1 MTAGMGQGGVGARF
15 LLWENQQVKASGV
28 FGFIPLHPAPPPPR
42 VPMFIW
48 AVTARSCHPTTTVE
62 GTRRSMVKFR
72 TGTLP
77 RPQDRMRATM
87 ICEAIPTQMTLFL
100 QETGSIKI
108 LHSQGPGR
116 RAQPGRH
123 AQRPAGPLLGRRSC
137 QWTVDRRGGPRALP
151 EQTLLEDGIPA
162 GFPDDQVRYLLDH
175 DADKESRVA
184 RPF

>member
-1 MTAGMGQGGVGARF
+1 MRARMGQGGVGTRF